1 MAPQARELIL
11 AIPVFLLAVTI
22 HEYAHGW
29 VAFKKGDTTARDAGR
44 LSLSPLAHIDPV
56 GTIIFPLLLA
66 LSGLPVFGWAKPVP
80 INFNRLNNPKKD
92 LLWVGLAGPAANIIF
107 AFCIA
112 MILRFAPVSGLIT
125 FGRLMFYMV
134 IINLLLGI
142 FNLIPVPPLDGSR
155 ILTSLLPIKQA
166 MVYMRLERFGFLII
180 IALLW
185 TGIIG
190 KVVFPIVHFLAYFL
204 LGRV

>member
-1 MAPQARELIL
+1 MILIFP
-11 AIPVFLLAVTI
+11 IFLLALTI

-29 VAFKKGDTTARDAGR
+29 VALKKGDTTARDAGR
-44 LSLSPLAHIDPV
+44 LSLNPLAHIDPI
-56 GTIIFPLLLA
+56 GTIVFPLLLA

-80 INFNRLNNPKKD
+80 INFNRLDNPKKD

-107 AFCIA
+107 AFCLGL
-112 MILRFAPVSGLIT
+112 ILRFAPISGLLIL
-125 FGRLMFYMV
+125 GKLMFYMV

-155 ILTSLLPIKQA
+155 ILTSLLPMRQA
-166 MVYMRLERFGFLII
+166 VVYMRVERYGFLILFI
-180 IALLW
+180 LLW

-190 KVVFPIVHFLAYFL
+190 KVVFPIVSILARLL
-204 LGRV
+204 LGKI